1 MDELQQRIHD
11 AFGGNPYPGDAY
23 LVGSRQGDEPEEEIA
38 PFRAH
43 RDWREVPAALLD
55 AHGGA
60 LHFFSEAGL
69 RFFLPVFLLA
79 DLDGALDRADPIF
92 TLTHGF
98 ADAVVEVAVGGALHR
113 RAIGGS
119 ALVNPLL
126 YGAMTARDHARARL
140 SVFCREEAAA
150 IAAYLQARRADPAA
164 GTSSTAITAAL
175 DTFWYDR
182 AARAPTRADLE
193 AHQRALRAF
202 LGDVAPGG

>member
-1 MDELQQRIHD
+1 MDELRERIND

-43 RDWREVPAALLD
+43 RDWREVPAPVLD

-69 RFFLPVFLLA
+69 RFYLPAFLLA
-79 DLDGALDRADPIF
+79 DLEGALAHADPVF

-98 ADAVVEVAVGGALHR
+98 ADAVVEVPVGGAVHR

-150 IAAYLQARRADPAA
+150 IVAYLHDRRAGAVGGAA
-164 GTSSTAITAAL
+164 NAAIASAL
-175 DTFWYDR
+175 DEFWAGR
-182 AARAPTRADLE
+182 AAHAPTRADLE

-202 LGDVAPGG
+202 LDDAAPGG